1 MSHAMMLNPGYWP
14 SCKRV
19 CHGDRHPFATWL
31 GWKAEC
37 KMFELSVPEVIAL
50 LLVVAVH
57 AAAGLVAALQLVAS
71 GRRHEHLLVP
81 LVVAAVVLDAV
92 MLGLRAVSI
101 GAVPLTG
108 LFESLLVL
116 ALVFGVLYLLLRPTI
131 DQVWFGSV
139 MVWVIFGMILM
150 AALVAK
156 PASRPEAV
164 AATPWALAHA
174 TAMILAS
181 ASIMFAAASSILYLL
196 GSRRLKRKKIVLVLG
211 RIPNMETLARMNWA
225 GVRVGFVLL
234 MLGVVSG
241 LCLAFLH
248 GPGIAQWLMD
258 VKVICIIS
266 AWGLLGAILILD
278 RLHLLKVKARAYATL
293 VVFVL
298 ILVGIVG
305 VTVTGAT
312 QHRFSLDCS
321 PGAAALTA

>member
-1 MSHAMMLNPGYWP
+1 
-14 SCKRV
+14 
-19 CHGDRHPFATWL
+19 
-31 GWKAEC
+31 
-37 KMFELSVPEVIAL
+37 MFDLSVPEVIVL

-57 AAAGLVAALQLVAS
+57 AAAAAVAALQLVTS
-71 GRRHEHLLVP
+71 GQRYGVFLVP
-81 LVVAAVVLDAV
+81 LVLAAVVLDAV

-101 GAVPLTG
+101 EAVPLTG

-116 ALVFGVLYLLLRPTI
+116 ALVFGVLYLLLRHAI

-181 ASIMFAAASSILYLL
+181 ASIMFAAASSVLYLL
-196 GSRRLKRKKIVLVLG
+196 GSHRLKQKKIVLVLG

-234 MLGVVSG
+234 MLGVISG
-241 LCLAFLH
+241 LFLAVLH
-248 GPGIAQWLMD
+248 GPGIAPWLMD
-258 VKVICIIS
+258 VKVICIVL
-266 AWGLLGAILILD
+266 AWGLLGAILLLD
-278 RLHLLKVKARAYATL
+278 RLRLLKAKTRAYATL
-293 VVFVL
+293 VVFGL
-298 ILVGIVG
+298 ILVAIVG
-305 VTVTGAT
+305 VTVVGAT
-312 QHRFSLDCS
+312 QHRFSLGC
-321 PGAAALTA
+321 PPAIVVLTA

>member
-1 MSHAMMLNPGYWP
+1 
-14 SCKRV
+14 
-19 CHGDRHPFATWL
+19 
-31 GWKAEC
+31 
-37 KMFELSVPEVIAL
+37 MFDLSVPEVIVL

-57 AAAGLVAALQLVAS
+57 AAAAAVAALQLVTS
-71 GRRHEHLLVP
+71 GQRYGVFLVP
-81 LVVAAVVLDAV
+81 LVLAAVVLDAV

-101 GAVPLTG
+101 EAVPLTG

-116 ALVFGVLYLLLRPTI
+116 ALVFGVLYLLLRHAI

-181 ASIMFAAASSILYLL
+181 ASIMFAAASSVLYLL
-196 GSRRLKRKKIVLVLG
+196 GSHRLKQKKIVLVLG

-234 MLGVVSG
+234 MLGVISG
-241 LCLAFLH
+241 LFLAVLH
-248 GPGIAQWLMD
+248 GPGIAPWLMD
-258 VKVICIIS
+258 VKVICIVL
-266 AWGLLGAILILD
+266 AWGLLGAILLLD
-278 RLHLLKVKARAYATL
+278 RLRLLKAKTRAYATL
-293 VVFVL
+293 VVFGL
-298 ILVGIVG
+298 ILVAIVG
-305 VTVTGAT
+305 VTVVGAT
-312 QHRFSLDCS
+312 QHRFSQESLKCEVRSLKCEDFPTS
-321 PGAAALTA
+321 NIKHQTSNFTLNMSST